1 MEINS
6 FAITH
11 TDISGNIGGPPGY
24 LFNLINSFNKTD
36 CPDLLILDEEKNV
49 NFNQNAC
56 LRERIINKI
65 KDIFPSV
72 RNVLYFF
79 RRGFQ
84 YKHKYINI
92 INNYKLI
99 HAHSSEVVLFI
110 RRFCKYRGIIVFTPH
125 RPESIYEEVAHSLS
139 NKRKY
144 SILRVRFNYI
154 EKESYKLSD
163 AFVFPSK
170 GAEHIYWDF
179 PGYEK
184 YGKDKLHKYLYTG
197 LPIKKVTIEKKEY
210 RKKYGIKGNCF
221 IVTYIGRHSMI
232 KGYDRL
238 VKIYPELKQRGIEV
252 VVAGGKGGIAYPLDS
267 GWHELG
273 YISDVPNLIHASDV
287 IVIPN
292 RNTYFDLIILEAL
305 SQGRI
310 VISSNT
316 GGNID
321 IAKETAALMLFDNNN
336 ETELL
341 DLILKV
347 SSLSSNDIM
356 EKEKDAIRFYY
367 NKCKMNIFSSNYLE
381 TIKLIKQSFDVY

>member
-110 RRFCKYRGIIVFTPH
+110 RRF
-125 RPESIYEEVAHSLS
+125 
-139 NKRKY
+139 
-144 SILRVRFNYI
+144 
-154 EKESYKLSD
+154 
-163 AFVFPSK
+163 
-170 GAEHIYWDF
+170 
-179 PGYEK
+179 
-184 YGKDKLHKYLYTG
+184 
-197 LPIKKVTIEKKEY
+197 
-210 RKKYGIKGNCF
+210 
-221 IVTYIGRHSMI
+221 
-232 KGYDRL
+232 
-238 VKIYPELKQRGIEV
+238 
-252 VVAGGKGGIAYPLDS
+252 
-267 GWHELG
+267 
-273 YISDVPNLIHASDV
+273 
-287 IVIPN
+287 
-292 RNTYFDLIILEAL
+292 
-305 SQGRI
+305 
-310 VISSNT
+310 
-316 GGNID
+316 
-321 IAKETAALMLFDNNN
+321 
-336 ETELL
+336 
-341 DLILKV
+341 
-347 SSLSSNDIM
+347 
-356 EKEKDAIRFYY
+356 
-367 NKCKMNIFSSNYLE
+367 
-381 TIKLIKQSFDVY
+381 